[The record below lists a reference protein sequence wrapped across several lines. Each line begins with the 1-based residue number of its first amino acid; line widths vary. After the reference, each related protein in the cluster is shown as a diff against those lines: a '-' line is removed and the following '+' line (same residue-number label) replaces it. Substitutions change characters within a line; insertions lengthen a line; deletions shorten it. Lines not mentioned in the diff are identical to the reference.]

1 MANWDNYTQK
11 SAPEDA
17 DTLMIK
23 DTAGAANKRTPF
35 SGVWNWIVS
44 KLTSAVISQ
53 LETTNKSIIP
63 AINELNGNI
72 NVDYV
77 NKYKTQSYQPS
88 QYVPFYSETLTG
100 GLFLCVAW
108 AEATASI
115 DASMTL
121 SIQGAIERAITV
133 RGSMLNGG
141 GMIVTTFVD
150 ARSVPRQINFQ
161 IYSGHT
167 TAVEIRTR
175 ANIIKLR

>member
-63 AINELNGNI
+63 AINELNGKSHTIPDRFYMTSVHSEQHKKINI
-72 NVDYV
+72 AFKSNARNFMLVFGSANQDPYV
-77 NKYKTQSYQPS
+77 
-88 QYVPFYSETLTG
+88 G
-100 GLFLCVAW
+100 VADVKGIN
-108 AEATASI
+108 EISDI
-115 DASMTL
+115 NSVVSL
-121 SIQGAIERAITV
+121 V
-133 RGSMLNGG
+133 RGDTPNSYVINCPSWSTFF
-141 GMIVTTFVD
+141 IVGDKNYLEEAEIT
-150 ARSVPRQINFQ
+150 
-161 IYSGHT
+161 YSD
-167 TAVEIRTR
+167 
-175 ANIIKLR
+175 